1 MAEMNKQ
8 GEKFLIHSRLEKEEV
23 LKKLLLVK
31 EYERTHQTSRLIKF
45 ANQINDEL
53 SSKKN
58 KSWEDYF
65 YLCYINDLMYYLPG
79 ASHLEKQKII
89 AYQSLIKI

>member
-31 EYERTHQTSRLIKF
+31 EYERTHQTSR
-45 ANQINDEL
+45 
-53 SSKKN
+53 
-58 KSWEDYF
+58 
-65 YLCYINDLMYYLPG
+65 
-79 ASHLEKQKII
+79 
-89 AYQSLIKI
+89 